1 METVEG
7 DENMKKI
14 NMINNMLEDNKRK
27 LTNGG
32 INERKTV
39 EELNNAANY
48 FDMSKKHTRKKNFND
63 IIYSLFE
70 LFMKKIKETNMFL
83 S

>member
-1 METVEG
+1 MEIVEG

-27 LTNGG
+27 ITNSR

-39 EELNNAANY
+39 
-48 FDMSKKHTRKKNFND
+48 KN
-63 IIYSLFE
+63 
-70 LFMKKIKETNMFL
+70 
-83 S
+83 